1 MKIQFLPALA
11 AAAINTAT
19 ASDIPPS
26 VQMSGFARYEFNK
39 WLFRSCVGGG
49 KKAVLTPRGQP
60 IIDATDGGLLFKAIQ
75 QRWQQSADPQRGIY
89 LEFAGYTENG
99 RVMATRLQRSLG
111 WVGVCAER
119 PTNIPAGA
127 RLWAAGN
134 EPSWNFVYDGQRA
147 SLRLA
152 DGVLQRPVRLLQEAG
167 RTVTYATD
175 SSAGSLRVEFT
186 PGLCSDT
193 MSEAAFGY
201 RVVAAAKGG
210 LYTGC
215 GLVR

>member
-49 KKAVLTPRGQP
+49 KKAVLTPQGQP

-99 RVMATRLQRSLG
+99 RVTATRLQRSLG

>member
-99 RVMATRLQRSLG
+99 RVTATRLQRSLG